1 MKQIISQ
8 KYQYLAD
15 ETESCTFA
23 TAQQKQNISN
33 MNMKRFFT
41 VFIAFFLL
49 LCIPMSVQGK
59 RNTPNLLD
67 EDKTSTE
74 IRGYVEDSLTHN
86 RLANVS
92 ITLLRNGKP
101 LKFTRTKEDGT
112 FVLPI
117 SEKQANDRLQA
128 TFMGYKKTK
137 TAISSGKETII
148 SMAST
153 AFVLKE
159 VQVKGSRITGRDTIS
174 FDLTRF
180 TNERD
185 NSLKDVLKK
194 LPGVDIEKNGRINY
208 NGKPIS
214 RFTVEGLDLTGG
226 KYNQLEENI
235 KAKDVKKA
243 EVIEHDQPIKALQ
256 NKTFTDNVAMNIALK
271 DSARDKFMP
280 TIKPYVLV
288 GKPTTVGG
296 NLNIMQIG
304 KKKQM
309 MYDATYDRSGKN
321 LGNDFDVLAS
331 YSGRLSAA
339 TLPSWLSTPSLEA
352 PIDEERLRFNTSQ
365 KYSINHIKKN
375 KQDAESRIEA
385 NYVRQVIRQQRENAS
400 IYDLGGDAPISTTER
415 NHKTM
420 ISDAFNLEYENK
432 VNQASH
438 YGNEHLSLNAAQND
452 GLSNINDTLTQR
464 IRIPRINI
472 AANIYRLFVWK
483 KSQLSWKSV
492 ADYHHGVA
500 DLYVNDDR
508 NRIRTN
514 LWHTAHAVAWQK
526 NRYHWMQEYRAS
538 LDVNNIYVKNQENT
552 DEIGKNSESIVRNTD
567 EIGQNCL
574 NITGKITPS
583 WEYKTDE
590 FRISFSPDMIWERFT
605 YPQKT
610 LFAVSPYLYIY
621 KKLDFR
627 RELTAYMGYNTST
640 GSAAYYALNQY
651 RKSYRSWYQSS
662 DIIPITRS
670 LYGKLSY
677 DYKRPI
683 KEIFFSVS
691 VNGGRYWMNTAT
703 DLRIVDGNYYTSL
716 YKQDSKSDN
725 IGGSLYI
732 SKGFYDLHLKTR
744 LTAEYA
750 YSKGEQYTN
759 HQAIDYESNNYT
771 LKPAIDFSPSWCQF
785 SYEGE
790 FSFYNSKRQKT
801 SNSSLFDWKQSLSAT
816 ATISHVDLTFSLVH
830 YHNELQEGNKL
841 NCLLGDASA
850 VWRMKKLRLSAEL
863 RNIFN
868 KKSYVETT
876 YSGVSTLTDSYYL
889 RPRELML
896 TAQYSF

>member
-1 MKQIISQ
+1 MKKIIIG
-8 KYQYLAD
+8 Y
-15 ETESCTFA
+15 
-23 TAQQKQNISN
+23 
-33 MNMKRFFT
+33 
-41 VFIAFFLL
+41 IALFLL
-49 LCIPMSVQGK
+49 FCIPMAMQSK
-59 RNTPNLLD
+59 RNTPILLD
-67 EDKTSTE
+67 DDNTATG
-74 IRGYVEDSLTHN
+74 IHGYVEDSLTHN

-112 FVLPI
+112 FVFPTT
-117 SEKQANDRLQA
+117 EKQANDKLQA

-137 TAISSGKETII
+137 TSISSGKETVI

-180 TNERD
+180 ANERD

-208 NGKPIS
+208 NGKPIN

-271 DSARDKFMP
+271 DSARDKLMP
-280 TIKPYVLV
+280 TLKPYLLV
-288 GKPTTVGG
+288 GHPSHVGG
-296 NLNIMQIG
+296 SINIMQIG
-304 KKKQM
+304 KRKQM
-309 MYDATYDRSGKN
+309 MYDAEYDRTGKN
-321 LGNDFDVLAS
+321 LGYALNQLAS
-331 YSGRLSAA
+331 YSNRLAPAS
-339 TLPSWLSTPSLEA
+339 LPSWVSVPSLDA

-375 KQDAESRIEA
+375 KDDAETRIEA
-385 NYVRQVIRQQRENAS
+385 NYLRTVTRQERENQS
-400 IYDLGGDAPISTTER
+400 IYDLGGDAPTVTTEH

-420 ISDAFNLEYENK
+420 ISDALKLQWENK
-432 VNQASH
+432 VNKAEH
-438 YGNEHLSLNAAQND
+438 YGNESISLSAAQND

-464 IRIPRINI
+464 VRIPKLDLS
-472 AANIYRLFVWK
+472 ASIYRLFVFK
-483 KSQLSWKSV
+483 KSQLSWRST

-500 DLYVNDDR
+500 DLYVNDER

-514 LWHTAHAVAWQK
+514 LWHTAHALQWMK
-526 NRYHWMQEYRAS
+526 NRFHWTQEYRMS
-538 LDVNNIYVKNQENT
+538 IDLNNIYAKYQERS
-552 DEIGKNSESIVRNTD
+552 DEIGKNGGFIGNSHD
-567 EIGQNCL
+567 EIGQNSL
-574 NITGKITPS
+574 NITGKFTPY
-583 WEYKTDE
+583 WQYKTE
-590 FRISFSPDMIWERFT
+590 TFRMSFSPDFIWERFT

-610 LFAVSPYLYIY
+610 LLTISPYLYLY

-627 RELTAYMGYNTST
+627 RELTIYTGYST
-640 GSAAYYALNQY
+640 GTGNATNYAMKQY
-651 RKSYRSWYQSS
+651 RQSYRSWYTSS

-683 KEIFFSVS
+683 KEIFFSAS
-691 VNGGRYWMNTAT
+691 VNASKNWMNTAS
-703 DLRIVDGNYYTSL
+703 DLRIEDGKYYTSL
-716 YKQDSKSDN
+716 YKQDSKSNN

-744 LTAEYA
+744 LEGSYN
-750 YSKGEQYTN
+750 YSKGEQYSSGK
-759 HQAIDYESNNYT
+759 AISYTADNYT
-771 LKPAIDFSPSWCQF
+771 VKPSIDFSPSWCAF

-790 FSFYNSKRQKT
+790 FSFYNSKRQKMAK
-801 SNSSLFDWKQSLSAT
+801 SSLFNWRQSVSAT
-816 ATISHVDLTFSLVH
+816 ATISHVDLSFSLVH
-830 YHNELQEGNKL
+830 YRNKLQEGKHL
-841 NCLLGDASA
+841 NTLLGDASA

-863 RNIFN
+863 RNLFN
-868 KKSYVETT
+868 KKNYMETI
-876 YSGVSTLTDSYYL
+876 YSGISTLTDSYYL
-889 RPRELML
+889 RPRELMIS
-896 TAQYSF
+896 AQYSF

>member
-1 MKQIISQ
+1 MKKII
-8 KYQYLAD
+8 
-15 ETESCTFA
+15 
-23 TAQQKQNISN
+23 IG
-33 MNMKRFFT
+33 
-41 VFIAFFLL
+41 FITFFLL
-49 LCIPMSVQGK
+49 FCIPMAMQSK
-59 RNTPNLLD
+59 RNTPILLD
-67 EDKTSTE
+67 DDNTATG
-74 IRGYVEDSLTHN
+74 IHGYVEDSLTHN

-112 FVLPI
+112 FVFPTT
-117 SEKQANDRLQA
+117 EKQANDKLQA

-137 TAISSGKETII
+137 TSISSGKETII

-180 TNERD
+180 ANERD

-208 NGKPIS
+208 NGKPIN

-271 DSARDKFMP
+271 DSARDKLMP
-280 TIKPYVLV
+280 TLKPYMLV
-288 GKPTTVGG
+288 GHPSHVGG
-296 NLNIMQIG
+296 SINIMQIG

-309 MYDATYDRSGKN
+309 MYDAEYDRTGKN
-321 LGNDFDVLAS
+321 LGYSLNQLAS
-331 YSGRLSAA
+331 YSNRLAPAS
-339 TLPSWLSTPSLEA
+339 LPSWVSVPSLDA

-375 KQDAESRIEA
+375 KDDAETRIEA
-385 NYVRQVIRQQRENAS
+385 NYLRTVTRQERENMS
-400 IYDLGGDAPISTTER
+400 IYDLGGEAPTVTTEH

-420 ISDAFNLEYENK
+420 ISDAFNLQWENK
-432 VNQASH
+432 VNKAEH
-438 YGNEHLSLNAAQND
+438 YGNESICLSAAQND

-464 IRIPRINI
+464 VRIPKLDLS
-472 AANIYRLFVWK
+472 ASIYRLFVFK
-483 KSQLSWKSV
+483 KSQLSWRST

-514 LWHTAHAVAWQK
+514 LWHTAHALQWMR
-526 NRYHWMQEYRAS
+526 NRFHWTQEYRMS
-538 LDVNNIYVKNQENT
+538 IDLNNIYAKYQKRS
-552 DEIGKNSESIVRNTD
+552 DEIGKNNGFIENSHE
-567 EIGQNCL
+567 EIGKNSL
-574 NITGKITPS
+574 NITGKFTPY
-583 WEYKTDE
+583 WQYKTE
-590 FRISFSPDMIWERFT
+590 TFRMSFSPDFIWERFT

-610 LFAVSPYLYIY
+610 LLTISPYLYLY

-627 RELTAYMGYNTST
+627 RELTIYTGYST
-640 GSAAYYALNQY
+640 GTGNATNYAMKQY
-651 RKSYRSWYQSS
+651 RQSYRSWYTSS

-683 KEIFFSVS
+683 KEIFFSAS
-691 VNGGRYWMNTAT
+691 VNASKNWMNTAS
-703 DLRIVDGNYYTSL
+703 DLRIVDGKYYTSL
-716 YKQDSKSDN
+716 YKQDCKSNN

-744 LTAEYA
+744 LEGSYN
-750 YSKGEQYTN
+750 YSKGEQYSSGK
-759 HQAIDYESNNYT
+759 AISYTADNYT
-771 LKPAIDFSPSWCQF
+771 VKPSIDFSPSWCAF

-790 FSFYNSKRQKT
+790 FSFYNSKRQKMAK
-801 SNSSLFDWKQSLSAT
+801 SSLFNWRQSVSAT
-816 ATISHVDLTFSLVH
+816 ATISHVDLSFSLVH
-830 YHNELQEGNKL
+830 HRNELQEGNHL
-841 NCLLGDASA
+841 NTLLGDASA

-863 RNIFN
+863 RNLFN
-868 KKSYVETT
+868 KKNYMETI
-876 YSGVSTLTDSYYL
+876 YSGISTLTDSYHL
-889 RPRELML
+889 RPRELMIS
-896 TAQYSF
+896 AQYSF

>member
-1 MKQIISQ
+1 MKKII
-8 KYQYLAD
+8 
-15 ETESCTFA
+15 
-23 TAQQKQNISN
+23 IG
-33 MNMKRFFT
+33 
-41 VFIAFFLL
+41 FITFFLL
-49 LCIPMSVQGK
+49 FCIPMAMQSK
-59 RNTPNLLD
+59 RNTPILLD
-67 EDKTSTE
+67 DDNTATG
-74 IRGYVEDSLTHN
+74 IHGYVEDSLTHN

-117 SEKQANDRLQA
+117 TEKQANDKLQA

-137 TAISSGKETII
+137 TSISSGKETII

-180 TNERD
+180 ANERD

-208 NGKPIS
+208 NGKPIN

-271 DSARDKFMP
+271 DSARDKLMP
-280 TIKPYVLV
+280 TLKPYLLV
-288 GKPTTVGG
+288 GHPSHVGG
-296 NLNIMQIG
+296 SINIMQIG

-309 MYDATYDRSGKN
+309 MYDAEYDRTGKN
-321 LGNDFDVLAS
+321 LGYSLNQLAS
-331 YSGRLSAA
+331 YSNRLAPAS
-339 TLPSWLSTPSLEA
+339 LPSWISVPSLDA

-375 KQDAESRIEA
+375 KDDAETRIEA
-385 NYVRQVIRQQRENAS
+385 NYLRMVTRQERENMS
-400 IYDLGGDAPISTTER
+400 IYDLGGEAPTVTTEH

-420 ISDAFNLEYENK
+420 ISNAFNLQWENK
-432 VNQASH
+432 VNKAEH
-438 YGNEHLSLNAAQND
+438 YGNESISLSTAQSD

-464 IRIPRINI
+464 VRIPKLDLS
-472 AANIYRLFVWK
+472 ASIYRLFVFK
-483 KSQLSWKSV
+483 KSQLSWRST

-500 DLYVNDDR
+500 DLYVNDER

-514 LWHTAHAVAWQK
+514 LWHTAHALQWMK
-526 NRYHWMQEYRAS
+526 NRFHWTQEYRMS
-538 LDVNNIYVKNQENT
+538 IDLNNIYAKYQERS
-552 DEIGKNSESIVRNTD
+552 DEIGKNNGFIENSHD
-567 EIGQNCL
+567 EIGQNSL
-574 NITGKITPS
+574 NITGKFTPY
-583 WEYKTDE
+583 WQYKTE
-590 FRISFSPDMIWERFT
+590 TFRMSFSPDFIWERFT

-610 LFAVSPYLYIY
+610 LLTVSPYLYLY

-627 RELTAYMGYNTST
+627 RELTIYTGYST
-640 GSAAYYALNQY
+640 GTGNATNYAIKQY
-651 RKSYRSWYQSS
+651 RKSYRSWYTSS

-683 KEIFFSVS
+683 KEIFFSAS
-691 VNGGRYWMNTAT
+691 VNASKNWMNTAS
-703 DLRIVDGNYYTSL
+703 DLRIVDGKYYTSL

-744 LTAEYA
+744 LEGSYN
-750 YSKGEQYTN
+750 YSKGEQYSSGK
-759 HQAIDYESNNYT
+759 AISYTADNYT
-771 LKPAIDFSPSWCQF
+771 VKPSIDFSPFWCAF

-790 FSFYNSKRQKT
+790 FSFYNSKRQKMA
-801 SNSSLFDWKQSLSAT
+801 NSSLFNWRQSISAT
-816 ATISHVDLTFSLVH
+816 ATISHVDLSFSLVH
-830 YHNELQEGNKL
+830 YRNELQEGSHL
-841 NCLLGDASA
+841 NTLLGDASA

-863 RNIFN
+863 RNLFN
-868 KKSYVETT
+868 KKNYMETI
-876 YSGVSTLTDSYYL
+876 YSGISTLTDSYQL
-889 RPRELML
+889 RPRELMIS
-896 TAQYSF
+896 AQYSF

>member
-1 MKQIISQ
+1 
-8 KYQYLAD
+8 
-15 ETESCTFA
+15 
-23 TAQQKQNISN
+23 
-33 MNMKRFFT
+33 MKRVFT
-41 VFIAFFLL
+41 DFIAFFFL
-49 LCIPMSVQGK
+49 LCMPMVMQGK
-59 RNTPNLLD
+59 KMTSPMILDDGDTP
-67 EDKTSTE
+67 TE
-74 IRGYVEDSLTHN
+74 IHGYVEDSLTHN

-117 SEKQANDRLQA
+117 AEKQANDRLQA

-137 TAISSGKETII
+137 TAISSEKETVI

-180 TNERD
+180 ANERD

-208 NGKPIS
+208 NGKPIN

-288 GKPTTVGG
+288 GQPTTVGG

-309 MYDATYDRSGKN
+309 MYDATYDRTGKN
-321 LGNDFDVLAS
+321 LGNAFDVLAS
-331 YSGRLSAA
+331 YSGRLAAA

-385 NYVRQVIRQQRENAS
+385 NYVRQVIRQQRENTS
-400 IYDLGGDAPISTTER
+400 TYDFGGETPVTTTER

-432 VNQASH
+432 VNETRH
-438 YGNEHLSLNAAQND
+438 YGNEHFSLNAAQDD

-508 NRIRTN
+508 NRIHTN
-514 LWHTAHAVAWQK
+514 LWHTAHSLAWQK

-538 LDVNNIYVKNQENT
+538 LDINNIYVKNQENT
-552 DEIGKNSESIVRNTD
+552 DEIGKNSESIEKNSD
-567 EIGQNCL
+567 EIRQNCL
-574 NITGKITPS
+574 NMTGKITPY

-590 FRISFSPDMIWERFT
+590 FRISFSPDMTWERFT
-605 YPQKT
+605 HPQKT
-610 LFAVSPYLYIY
+610 LFAVSPYLYLY

-640 GSAAYYALNQY
+640 GSAAYYGLNQY

-683 KEIFFSVS
+683 KEIFFSIA

-725 IGGSLYI
+725 IGGSIYI

-750 YSKGEQYTN
+750 YNKGEQYTN
-759 HQAIDYESNNYT
+759 HQAISYESNNYM

-790 FSFYNSKRQKT
+790 FSFYNSKRQNT
-801 SNSSLFDWKQSLSAT
+801 ANSSLFDWKQSLSAT

-876 YSGVSTLTDSYYL
+876 YSGISTLTDSYYL
-889 RPRELML
+889 RPRELMI

>member
-1 MKQIISQ
+1 MKKII
-8 KYQYLAD
+8 
-15 ETESCTFA
+15 
-23 TAQQKQNISN
+23 IG
-33 MNMKRFFT
+33 
-41 VFIAFFLL
+41 FIAFFLL
-49 LCIPMSVQGK
+49 FCIPMAMQSK
-59 RNTPNLLD
+59 RNTPVLLD
-67 EDKTSTE
+67 DDNTATG
-74 IRGYVEDSLTHN
+74 IHGYVEDSLTHN

-112 FVLPI
+112 FVFPTT
-117 SEKQANDRLQA
+117 EKQANDKLQA

-137 TAISSGKETII
+137 TSISSGKETVI

-180 TNERD
+180 ANERD

-208 NGKPIS
+208 NGKPIN

-271 DSARDKFMP
+271 DSACDKLMP
-280 TIKPYVLV
+280 TLKPYMLV
-288 GKPTTVGG
+288 GHPSHIGG
-296 NLNIMQIG
+296 SINIMQIG

-309 MYDATYDRSGKN
+309 MYDAEYDRTGKN
-321 LGNDFDVLAS
+321 LGYALNQLAS
-331 YSGRLSAA
+331 YSNRLAPVS
-339 TLPSWLSTPSLEA
+339 LPSWISVPSLDA

-375 KQDAESRIEA
+375 KDDAETRIEA
-385 NYVRQVIRQQRENAS
+385 NYLRTVTRQERENQS
-400 IYDLGGDAPISTTER
+400 IYDLGGDAPTVTTEH
-415 NHKTM
+415 NYKTM
-420 ISDAFNLEYENK
+420 ISDAFNLQWENK
-432 VNQASH
+432 INKAEH
-438 YGNEHLSLNAAQND
+438 YGNESISLSAAQND

-464 IRIPRINI
+464 VRIPKLDLS
-472 AANIYRLFVWK
+472 ASIYRLFVFK
-483 KSQLSWKSV
+483 KSQLSWRST

-500 DLYVNDDR
+500 DLYVNDER

-514 LWHTAHAVAWQK
+514 LWHTAHALQWMK
-526 NRYHWMQEYRAS
+526 NRFHWTQEYRVS
-538 LDVNNIYVKNQENT
+538 IDLYNIYAKYQERSV
-552 DEIGKNSESIVRNTD
+552 EIGKNNGFIENSHD
-567 EIGQNCL
+567 EIAQNSL
-574 NITGKITPS
+574 NITGKFTPY
-583 WEYKTDE
+583 WQYKTE
-590 FRISFSPDMIWERFT
+590 TFRMSFSPDFIWERFT

-610 LFAVSPYLYIY
+610 LLIVSPYLYLY

-627 RELTAYMGYNTST
+627 RELTIYTGYST
-640 GSAAYYALNQY
+640 GTGNATNYAMKQY
-651 RKSYRSWYQSS
+651 RQSYRSWYTSS

-683 KEIFFSVS
+683 KEIFFSAS
-691 VNGGRYWMNTAT
+691 VNASKNWMNTAS
-703 DLRIVDGNYYTSL
+703 DLRIEDGKYYTSL
-716 YKQDSKSDN
+716 YKQDSKSN
-725 IGGSLYI
+725 NLGASLYI

-744 LTAEYA
+744 LEGSYN
-750 YSKGEQYTN
+750 YSKGEQYSSGK
-759 HQAIDYESNNYT
+759 AISYTADNYT
-771 LKPAIDFSPSWCQF
+771 VKPSIDFSPSWCAF

-790 FSFYNSKRQKT
+790 FSFYNSKRQKMAK
-801 SNSSLFDWKQSLSAT
+801 SSLFNWRQSVSAT
-816 ATISHVDLTFSLVH
+816 ATISHVDLSFSLVH
-830 YHNELQEGNKL
+830 YRNELQEGNHL
-841 NCLLGDASA
+841 NTLLGDASA

-863 RNIFN
+863 RNLFN
-868 KKSYVETT
+868 KKNYMETI
-876 YSGVSTLTDSYYL
+876 YSGISTLTDSYHL
-889 RPRELML
+889 RPRELMIS
-896 TAQYSF
+896 AQYSF

>member
-1 MKQIISQ
+1 MKKII
-8 KYQYLAD
+8 
-15 ETESCTFA
+15 
-23 TAQQKQNISN
+23 IG
-33 MNMKRFFT
+33 
-41 VFIAFFLL
+41 FITFFLL
-49 LCIPMSVQGK
+49 FCIPMAMQSK
-59 RNTPNLLD
+59 RNTPILLD
-67 EDKTSTE
+67 DDNTATV
-74 IRGYVEDSLTHN
+74 IHGYVEDSLTHN

-112 FVLPI
+112 FVFPTT
-117 SEKQANDRLQA
+117 EKQANDKLQA

-137 TAISSGKETII
+137 TSISSGKETVI

-180 TNERD
+180 ANERD

-208 NGKPIS
+208 NGKPIN

-271 DSARDKFMP
+271 DSARDKLMP
-280 TIKPYVLV
+280 TLKPYMLV
-288 GKPTTVGG
+288 GHPSHVGG
-296 NLNIMQIG
+296 SINIMQIG

-309 MYDATYDRSGKN
+309 MYDAEYDRTGKN
-321 LGNDFDVLAS
+321 LGYSLNQLAS
-331 YSGRLSAA
+331 YSNRLAPAS
-339 TLPSWLSTPSLEA
+339 LPSWVSVPSLDA

-375 KQDAESRIEA
+375 KDDAETRIEA
-385 NYVRQVIRQQRENAS
+385 NYLRTVTRQERENMS
-400 IYDLGGDAPISTTER
+400 IFDLGGEAPTVTTEH

-420 ISDAFNLEYENK
+420 ISDAFNLQWENK
-432 VNQASH
+432 VNKAEH
-438 YGNEHLSLNAAQND
+438 YGNESISLSAAQSD

-464 IRIPRINI
+464 VRIPKLDLS
-472 AANIYRLFVWK
+472 ASIYRLFVFK
-483 KSQLSWKSV
+483 KSQLSWRST

-514 LWHTAHAVAWQK
+514 LWHTAHALQWMK
-526 NRYHWMQEYRAS
+526 NRFHWTQEYRMS
-538 LDVNNIYVKNQENT
+538 IDLNNIYAKYQKRS
-552 DEIGKNSESIVRNTD
+552 DEIGKNNGFIENSHE
-567 EIGQNCL
+567 EIGKNSL
-574 NITGKITPS
+574 NITGKFTPY
-583 WEYKTDE
+583 WQYKTE
-590 FRISFSPDMIWERFT
+590 TFRMSFSPDFIWERFT

-610 LFAVSPYLYIY
+610 LLTVSPYLYLY

-627 RELTAYMGYNTST
+627 RELTIYTGYST
-640 GSAAYYALNQY
+640 GTGNATNYTIKQY
-651 RKSYRSWYQSS
+651 RKSYRSWYTSS

-683 KEIFFSVS
+683 KEIFFSAS
-691 VNGGRYWMNTAT
+691 VNASKNWMNTAS
-703 DLRIVDGNYYTSL
+703 DLRIVDGKYYTSL
-716 YKQDSKSDN
+716 YKQDSKSN
-725 IGGSLYI
+725 NLGASLYI

-744 LTAEYA
+744 LEGSYN
-750 YSKGEQYTN
+750 YSKGEQYSSGN
-759 HQAIDYESNNYT
+759 AISYTADNYVV
-771 LKPAIDFSPSWCQF
+771 KPSIDFSPSWCAF

-801 SNSSLFDWKQSLSAT
+801 AKSSLFNWRQSVSAT
-816 ATISHVDLTFSLVH
+816 ATISHVDLSFSLVH
-830 YHNELQEGNKL
+830 YRNELQEGSHL
-841 NCLLGDASA
+841 NTLLGDASA

-863 RNIFN
+863 RNLFN
-868 KKSYVETT
+868 KKNYMETI
-876 YSGVSTLTDSYYL
+876 YSGISTLTDSYHL
-889 RPRELML
+889 RPRELMIS
-896 TAQYSF
+896 AQYSF

>member
-1 MKQIISQ
+1 
-8 KYQYLAD
+8 
-15 ETESCTFA
+15 
-23 TAQQKQNISN
+23 
-33 MNMKRFFT
+33 MKRVFT
-41 VFIAFFLL
+41 DFIAFFFL
-49 LCIPMSVQGK
+49 LCMPMAMQGK
-59 RNTPNLLD
+59 
-67 EDKTSTE
+67 KITSPLIHDDITATE
-74 IRGYVEDSLTHN
+74 IKGYVEDSLTHN

-117 SEKQANDRLQA
+117 AEKQANDRLQA

-137 TAISSGKETII
+137 TAISSGKETVI

-180 TNERD
+180 ANERD

-208 NGKPIS
+208 NGKPIN

-256 NKTFTDNVAMNIALK
+256 NKTFNDNVAMNIALK

-288 GKPTTVGG
+288 GQPTTVGG

-309 MYDATYDRSGKN
+309 MYDATYDRTGKN
-321 LGNDFDVLAS
+321 LGNAFDVLAS
-331 YSGRLSAA
+331 YSGRLAAA

-385 NYVRQVIRQQRENAS
+385 NYVRQVIRQQRENTS
-400 IYDLGGDAPISTTER
+400 TYDFGGEAPVTTTER

-432 VNQASH
+432 VNETRH
-438 YGNEHLSLNAAQND
+438 YGNEHFSLNAAQDD

-514 LWHTAHAVAWQK
+514 LWHTAHAVTWQK

-538 LDVNNIYVKNQENT
+538 LDINNIYVKNQGNT
-552 DEIGKNSESIVRNTD
+552 DEIGQNGESIEKNSD

-574 NITGKITPS
+574 NMTGRITPY

-590 FRISFSPDMIWERFT
+590 FRISFSPNMIWERFT
-605 YPQKT
+605 HPQKT
-610 LFAVSPYLYIY
+610 LFAVSPYLYLY

-640 GSAAYYALNQY
+640 GSAAYYGLNQY

-683 KEIFFSVS
+683 KEIFFSIT

-725 IGGSLYI
+725 IGGSIYI

-750 YSKGEQYTN
+750 YNKGEQYTN
-759 HQAIDYESNNYT
+759 HQAISYESNNYM

-801 SNSSLFDWKQSLSAT
+801 ANSSLFDWKQSLSAT

-830 YHNELQEGNKL
+830 
-841 NCLLGDASA
+841 
-850 VWRMKKLRLSAEL
+850 
-863 RNIFN
+863 
-868 KKSYVETT
+868 
-876 YSGVSTLTDSYYL
+876 
-889 RPRELML
+889 
-896 TAQYSF
+896 

>member
-1 MKQIISQ
+1 MKRIIIS
-8 KYQYLAD
+8 
-15 ETESCTFA
+15 
-23 TAQQKQNISN
+23 
-33 MNMKRFFT
+33 
-41 VFIAFFLL
+41 FIAIFLL
-49 LCIPMSVQGK
+49 FCIPMAMQSK
-59 RNTPNLLD
+59 RNTPILLD
-67 EDKTSTE
+67 DNNTTSG
-74 IRGYVEDSLTHN
+74 IHGYVEDSLTHN

-101 LKFTRTKEDGT
+101 LKFTKTKEDGT

-117 SEKQANDRLQA
+117 TEKQANDKLQA

-137 TAISSGKETII
+137 TSISSGKETII

-180 TNERD
+180 ANERD

-208 NGKPIS
+208 NGKPIN
-214 RFTVEGLDLTGG
+214 RFTVEGLDLTDG

-271 DSARDKFMP
+271 DSARDKLMP
-280 TIKPYVLV
+280 TLKPYLLV
-288 GKPTTVGG
+288 GHPSHVGG
-296 NLNIMQIG
+296 SINIMQIG

-309 MYDATYDRSGKN
+309 MYDAEYDRTGKN
-321 LGNDFDVLAS
+321 LGYALNQLAS
-331 YSGRLSAA
+331 YSNRLAPAS
-339 TLPSWLSTPSLEA
+339 LPSWISVPSLDA

-375 KQDAESRIEA
+375 KDDAETRIEA
-385 NYVRQVIRQQRENAS
+385 NYLRTVTRQERENMS
-400 IYDLGGDAPISTTER
+400 IYDLGGEAPTVTTEH

-420 ISDAFNLEYENK
+420 ISDVFNLQWENK
-432 VNQASH
+432 VNKAEH
-438 YGNEHLSLNAAQND
+438 YGNESIGLSAAQND

-464 IRIPRINI
+464 VRIPKLDLS
-472 AANIYRLFVWK
+472 ASIYRLFVFK
-483 KSQLSWKSV
+483 KCQLSWRST

-500 DLYVNDDR
+500 DLYVNDER

-514 LWHTAHAVAWQK
+514 LWHTAHALQWMR
-526 NRYHWMQEYRAS
+526 NRFHWTQEYRMS
-538 LDVNNIYVKNQENT
+538 IDLNNIYAKYQERS
-552 DEIGKNSESIVRNTD
+552 DEIGKNNGFTENSHD
-567 EIGQNCL
+567 EIGQNSL
-574 NITGKITPS
+574 NITGKFTPY
-583 WEYKTDE
+583 WQYKTE
-590 FRISFSPDMIWERFT
+590 TFRMSFSPDFIWERFT

-610 LFAVSPYLYIY
+610 LLTISPYLYLY

-627 RELTAYMGYNTST
+627 RELTIYTGYST
-640 GSAAYYALNQY
+640 GTGNATNYAIKQY
-651 RKSYRSWYQSS
+651 RQSYRSWYTSS

-683 KEIFFSVS
+683 KEIFFNAS
-691 VNGGRYWMNTAT
+691 VNASKNWMNTAS
-703 DLRIVDGNYYTSL
+703 DLRIEDGKYYTSL
-716 YKQDSKSDN
+716 YKQDSKSNN

-744 LTAEYA
+744 LEGSYN
-750 YSKGEQYTN
+750 YSKGEQYSSGK
-759 HQAIDYESNNYT
+759 AISYTANNYT
-771 LKPAIDFSPSWCQF
+771 VKPSIDFSPSWCAF

-790 FSFYNSKRQKT
+790 FSFYNSKRQKMAK
-801 SNSSLFDWKQSLSAT
+801 SSLFNWRQSVSAT
-816 ATISHVDLTFSLVH
+816 ATISHVDLSFSLVH
-830 YHNELQEGNKL
+830 YHNELQEGNHL
-841 NCLLGDASA
+841 NTLLGDASA

-863 RNIFN
+863 RNLFN
-868 KKSYVETT
+868 KKNYMETI
-876 YSGVSTLTDSYYL
+876 YSGISTLTDSYHL
-889 RPRELML
+889 RPRELMIS
-896 TAQYSF
+896 AQYSF

>member
-1 MKQIISQ
+1 MKKII
-8 KYQYLAD
+8 
-15 ETESCTFA
+15 
-23 TAQQKQNISN
+23 IG
-33 MNMKRFFT
+33 
-41 VFIAFFLL
+41 FITFFLL
-49 LCIPMSVQGK
+49 FCIPMAMQSK
-59 RNTPNLLD
+59 RNTPILLD
-67 EDKTSTE
+67 DDNTATG
-74 IRGYVEDSLTHN
+74 IHGYVEDSLTHN

-112 FVLPI
+112 FVFPTT
-117 SEKQANDRLQA
+117 EKQANDKLQA

-137 TAISSGKETII
+137 TSISSGKETVI

-180 TNERD
+180 ANERD

-208 NGKPIS
+208 NGKPIN

-235 KAKDVKKA
+235 KAHDVKKA
-243 EVIEHDQPIKALQ
+243 EIIEHDQPIKALQ
-256 NKTFTDNVAMNIALK
+256 NKTYTDNVAMNIALK
-271 DSARDKFMP
+271 EGAKDKLMP
-280 TIKPYVLV
+280 TLKPYMLV
-288 GKPTTVGG
+288 GHPSHVGG
-296 NLNIMQIG
+296 SINIMQIG

-309 MYDATYDRSGKN
+309 MYDAEYDRTGKN
-321 LGNDFDVLAS
+321 LGYSLNQLAS
-331 YSGRLSAA
+331 YSNRLAPAS
-339 TLPSWLSTPSLEA
+339 LPSWVSVPSLDA

-375 KQDAESRIEA
+375 KDDAETRIEA
-385 NYVRQVIRQQRENAS
+385 NYLRTVTRQERENIS
-400 IYDLGGDAPISTTER
+400 IYDLGGEAPTVTTEH

-420 ISDAFNLEYENK
+420 ISDAFNMQWENK
-432 VNQASH
+432 VNKAEH
-438 YGNEHLSLNAAQND
+438 YGNESISLSVVQSD

-464 IRIPRINI
+464 VRIPKLDLS
-472 AANIYRLFVWK
+472 ASIYRLFVFK
-483 KSQLSWKSV
+483 KSQLSWRST

-514 LWHTAHAVAWQK
+514 LWHTAHALQWMR
-526 NRYHWMQEYRAS
+526 NRFHWTQEYRMS
-538 LDVNNIYVKNQENT
+538 IDLNNIYAKYQERS
-552 DEIGKNSESIVRNTD
+552 DEIGKNNRFIENRHD
-567 EIGQNCL
+567 EIGQNSL
-574 NITGKITPS
+574 NITGKFTPY
-583 WEYKTDE
+583 WQYKTE
-590 FRISFSPDMIWERFT
+590 TFRMSFSPDFIWERFT

-610 LFAVSPYLYIY
+610 LLTVSPYLYLY

-627 RELTAYMGYNTST
+627 RELTIYTGYST
-640 GSAAYYALNQY
+640 GTGNATNYAMKQY
-651 RKSYRSWYQSS
+651 RQSYRSWYTSS

-683 KEIFFSVS
+683 KEIFFSAS
-691 VNGGRYWMNTAT
+691 VNASKNWMNTAS
-703 DLRIVDGNYYTSL
+703 DLRIEDGKYYTSL

-744 LTAEYA
+744 LEGSYN
-750 YSKGEQYTN
+750 YSKGEQYSSGK
-759 HQAIDYESNNYT
+759 AISYTADNYT
-771 LKPAIDFSPSWCQF
+771 VKPSIDFSPSWCAF

-790 FSFYNSKRQKT
+790 FSFYNSKRQKIT
-801 SNSSLFDWKQSLSAT
+801 KSSLFNWRQSVSAT
-816 ATISHVDLTFSLVH
+816 ATISHVDLSFSLVH
-830 YHNELQEGNKL
+830 YRNELQEGNHL
-841 NCLLGDASA
+841 NTLLGDASA

-863 RNIFN
+863 RNLFN
-868 KKSYVETT
+868 KKNYMETI
-876 YSGVSTLTDSYYL
+876 YSGISTLTDSYHL
-889 RPRELML
+889 RPRELMIS
-896 TAQYSF
+896 AQYSF

>member
-1 MKQIISQ
+1 MKKII
-8 KYQYLAD
+8 
-15 ETESCTFA
+15 
-23 TAQQKQNISN
+23 IG
-33 MNMKRFFT
+33 
-41 VFIAFFLL
+41 FITFFLL
-49 LCIPMSVQGK
+49 FCIPMAMQSK
-59 RNTPNLLD
+59 RNTPILLD
-67 EDKTSTE
+67 DDNTATG
-74 IRGYVEDSLTHN
+74 IHGYVEDSLTHN

-112 FVLPI
+112 FVFPTT
-117 SEKQANDRLQA
+117 EKQANDKLQA

-137 TAISSGKETII
+137 TSISSGKGTII

-180 TNERD
+180 ANERD

-208 NGKPIS
+208 NGKPIN

-271 DSARDKFMP
+271 DSARDKLMP
-280 TIKPYVLV
+280 TLKPYLLV
-288 GKPTTVGG
+288 GHPSHVGG
-296 NLNIMQIG
+296 SINIMQIG

-309 MYDATYDRSGKN
+309 MYDAEYDRTGKN
-321 LGNDFDVLAS
+321 LGYALNQLAS
-331 YSGRLSAA
+331 YSNRLAPAS
-339 TLPSWLSTPSLEA
+339 LPSWISVPSLDA

-375 KQDAESRIEA
+375 KDDAETRIEA
-385 NYVRQVIRQQRENAS
+385 NYLRTVTRQERENMS
-400 IYDLGGDAPISTTER
+400 IYDLGGEAPTVTTEH
-415 NHKTM
+415 NQKTM
-420 ISDAFNLEYENK
+420 ISDAFNLQWENK
-432 VNQASH
+432 VNKAEH
-438 YGNEHLSLNAAQND
+438 YGNESISLSAAQSD

-464 IRIPRINI
+464 VRIPKLDLS
-472 AANIYRLFVWK
+472 ASIYRLFVFK
-483 KSQLSWKSV
+483 KSQLSWRST

-514 LWHTAHAVAWQK
+514 LWHTAHALQWMR
-526 NRYHWMQEYRAS
+526 NRFHWTQEYRMS
-538 LDVNNIYVKNQENT
+538 IDLNNIYAKYQERSDKIGKNNGFIGNSH
-552 DEIGKNSESIVRNTD
+552 DEIGKNS
-567 EIGQNCL
+567 L
-574 NITGKITPS
+574 NITGKFTPY
-583 WEYKTDE
+583 WQYKTE
-590 FRISFSPDMIWERFT
+590 TFRMSFSPDFIWERFT

-610 LFAVSPYLYIY
+610 LLTISPYLYLY

-627 RELTAYMGYNTST
+627 RELTIYTGYST
-640 GSAAYYALNQY
+640 GTGNATNYAIKQY
-651 RKSYRSWYQSS
+651 RKSYRSWYTSS

-683 KEIFFSVS
+683 KEIFFSAS
-691 VNGGRYWMNTAT
+691 VNASKNWMNTAS
-703 DLRIVDGNYYTSL
+703 DLRIVDGKYYTSL
-716 YKQDSKSDN
+716 YKQDSKSNN

-744 LTAEYA
+744 LEGSYN
-750 YSKGEQYTN
+750 YSKGEQYSSGK
-759 HQAIDYESNNYT
+759 AISYTADNYT
-771 LKPAIDFSPSWCQF
+771 VKPSIDFSPSWCAF

-790 FSFYNSKRQKT
+790 FSFYNSKRQKMA
-801 SNSSLFDWKQSLSAT
+801 NSSLFNWRQSVSAT
-816 ATISHVDLTFSLVH
+816 ATISHVDLSFSLVH
-830 YHNELQEGNKL
+830 YRNELQEGSHL
-841 NCLLGDASA
+841 NTLLGDASA

-863 RNIFN
+863 RNLFN
-868 KKSYVETT
+868 KKNYMETI
-876 YSGVSTLTDSYYL
+876 YSGISTLTDSYQL
-889 RPRELML
+889 RPRELMIS
-896 TAQYSF
+896 AQYSF

>member
-1 MKQIISQ
+1 MKRIIIS
-8 KYQYLAD
+8 
-15 ETESCTFA
+15 
-23 TAQQKQNISN
+23 
-33 MNMKRFFT
+33 
-41 VFIAFFLL
+41 FIAFFLL
-49 LCIPMSVQGK
+49 FCIPMAMQSK
-59 RNTPNLLD
+59 RNTPILLD
-67 EDKTSTE
+67 DDNTATG
-74 IRGYVEDSLTHN
+74 IHGYVEDSLTHN

-117 SEKQANDRLQA
+117 TEKQANDKLQA

-137 TAISSGKETII
+137 TSISSGKETII

-180 TNERD
+180 ANERD

-208 NGKPIS
+208 NGKPIN

-271 DSARDKFMP
+271 DSARDKLMP
-280 TIKPYVLV
+280 TLKPYMLA
-288 GKPTTVGG
+288 GHPSHVGG
-296 NLNIMQIG
+296 SINIMQIG

-309 MYDATYDRSGKN
+309 MYDAEYDRTGKN
-321 LGNDFDVLAS
+321 LGYALNQLAS
-331 YSGRLSAA
+331 YSNRLAPAS
-339 TLPSWLSTPSLEA
+339 LPSWISVPSLDA

-375 KQDAESRIEA
+375 KDDAETRIEA
-385 NYVRQVIRQQRENAS
+385 NYLRTVTRQERENMS
-400 IYDLGGDAPISTTER
+400 IYDLGGEAPIVTTEH

-420 ISDAFNLEYENK
+420 ISDAFNLQWENK
-432 VNQASH
+432 VNKAEH
-438 YGNEHLSLNAAQND
+438 YGNESISLSAAQSD
-452 GLSNINDTLTQR
+452 GFSNINDTLTQR
-464 IRIPRINI
+464 VRIPKLDLS
-472 AANIYRLFVWK
+472 ASIYRLFVFK
-483 KSQLSWKSV
+483 KSQLSWRST

-500 DLYVNDDR
+500 DLYVNDER

-514 LWHTAHAVAWQK
+514 LWHTAHALQWMR
-526 NRYHWMQEYRAS
+526 NRFHWTQEYRIS
-538 LDVNNIYVKNQENT
+538 IDLNNIYAKYQKRSDEIGKNNGFIENSH
-552 DEIGKNSESIVRNTD
+552 DEIGKNS
-567 EIGQNCL
+567 L
-574 NITGKITPS
+574 NITGKFTPY
-583 WEYKTDE
+583 WQYKTE
-590 FRISFSPDMIWERFT
+590 TFRMSFSPDFIWERFT

-610 LFAVSPYLYIY
+610 LLTISPYLYLY

-627 RELTAYMGYNTST
+627 RELTIYTGYST
-640 GSAAYYALNQY
+640 GTGNATNYAMKQY
-651 RKSYRSWYQSS
+651 RQSYRSWYTSS

-683 KEIFFSVS
+683 KEIFFSAS
-691 VNGGRYWMNTAT
+691 VNASKNWMNAAS
-703 DLRIVDGNYYTSL
+703 DLRIEDGKYYTSL
-716 YKQDSKSDN
+716 YKQDSKSNN

-744 LTAEYA
+744 LEGSYN
-750 YSKGEQYTN
+750 YSKGEQYSSGK
-759 HQAIDYESNNYT
+759 AISYTADNYT
-771 LKPAIDFSPSWCQF
+771 VKPSIDFSPSWCAF

-790 FSFYNSKRQKT
+790 FSFYNSKRQKMA
-801 SNSSLFDWKQSLSAT
+801 NSSLFNWRQSISAT
-816 ATISHVDLTFSLVH
+816 ATISHVDLSFSLVH
-830 YHNELQEGNKL
+830 YRNELQGGSKVNT
-841 NCLLGDASA
+841 LLGDASA
-850 VWRMKKLRLSAEL
+850 VWRIKKLRLSAEL
-863 RNIFN
+863 RNLFN
-868 KKSYVETT
+868 KKNYMETI
-876 YSGVSTLTDSYYL
+876 YSGISTLTDSYHL
-889 RPRELML
+889 RPRELMIS
-896 TAQYSF
+896 AQYSF

>member
-1 MKQIISQ
+1 MKKII
-8 KYQYLAD
+8 
-15 ETESCTFA
+15 
-23 TAQQKQNISN
+23 IG
-33 MNMKRFFT
+33 
-41 VFIAFFLL
+41 FITFFLL
-49 LCIPMSVQGK
+49 FCIPMAMQSK
-59 RNTPNLLD
+59 RNTPILLD
-67 EDKTSTE
+67 DDNTATG
-74 IRGYVEDSLTHN
+74 IHGYVEDSLTHN

-112 FVLPI
+112 FVFPTT
-117 SEKQANDRLQA
+117 EKQANDKLQA

-137 TAISSGKETII
+137 VSISSGKETVIR
-148 SMAST
+148 MAST

-180 TNERD
+180 ANERD

-208 NGKPIS
+208 NGKPIN

-271 DSARDKFMP
+271 DSARDKLMP
-280 TIKPYVLV
+280 TLKPYMLV
-288 GKPTTVGG
+288 GHPSHVGG
-296 NLNIMQIG
+296 SINIMQIG

-309 MYDATYDRSGKN
+309 MYDAEYDRTGKN
-321 LGNDFDVLAS
+321 LGYALNQLAS
-331 YSGRLSAA
+331 YSNRLAPAS
-339 TLPSWLSTPSLEA
+339 LPSWISVPSLDT

-375 KQDAESRIEA
+375 KDDAETRIEA
-385 NYVRQVIRQQRENAS
+385 NYLRTVARQERENMS
-400 IYDLGGDAPISTTER
+400 IYDLGGEAPIVTTEH

-420 ISDAFNLEYENK
+420 ISDAFNLQWENK
-432 VNQASH
+432 VNKAEH
-438 YGNEHLSLNAAQND
+438 YGNESICLSAAQND

-464 IRIPRINI
+464 VRIPKLDLS
-472 AANIYRLFVWK
+472 ASIYRLFVFK
-483 KSQLSWKSV
+483 KSQLSWRST

-514 LWHTAHAVAWQK
+514 LWHTAHALQWMK
-526 NRYHWMQEYRAS
+526 NRFHWTQEYRMS
-538 LDVNNIYVKNQENT
+538 IDLNNIYTKYQKRSDEIGKNNGFIENSH
-552 DEIGKNSESIVRNTD
+552 DEIGKNS
-567 EIGQNCL
+567 L
-574 NITGKITPS
+574 NFTGKFTPY
-583 WEYKTDE
+583 WQYKTE
-590 FRISFSPDMIWERFT
+590 TFRMSFSPDFIWERFT

-610 LFAVSPYLYIY
+610 LLTISPYLYLY

-627 RELTAYMGYNTST
+627 RELTIYTGYST
-640 GSAAYYALNQY
+640 GTGNATNYAMKQY
-651 RKSYRSWYQSS
+651 RQSYRSWYTSS

-683 KEIFFSVS
+683 KEIFFSAS
-691 VNGGRYWMNTAT
+691 VNASKNWMNTAS
-703 DLRIVDGNYYTSL
+703 DLRIEDGKYYTSL
-716 YKQDSKSDN
+716 YKQDSKSNN

-744 LTAEYA
+744 LEGSYN
-750 YSKGEQYTN
+750 YSKGEQYSSGK
-759 HQAIDYESNNYT
+759 AISYTADNYT
-771 LKPAIDFSPSWCQF
+771 VKPSIDFSPSWCAF

-790 FSFYNSKRQKT
+790 FSFYNSKRQKMAK
-801 SNSSLFDWKQSLSAT
+801 SSLFNWRQSVSAT
-816 ATISHVDLTFSLVH
+816 ATISHVDLSFSLVH
-830 YHNELQEGNKL
+830 YRNELQEGSHL
-841 NCLLGDASA
+841 NTLLGDASA

-863 RNIFN
+863 RNLFN
-868 KKSYVETT
+868 KKNYMETI
-876 YSGVSTLTDSYYL
+876 YSGISTLTDNYYL
-889 RPRELML
+889 RPRELMIS
-896 TAQYSF
+896 AQYSF

>member
-1 MKQIISQ
+1 MKKII
-8 KYQYLAD
+8 
-15 ETESCTFA
+15 
-23 TAQQKQNISN
+23 IG
-33 MNMKRFFT
+33 
-41 VFIAFFLL
+41 FIAFFLL
-49 LCIPMSVQGK
+49 FCIPMAMQSK
-59 RNTPNLLD
+59 RNTPILLD
-67 EDKTSTE
+67 DDNTATG
-74 IRGYVEDSLTHN
+74 IHGYVEDSLTHN

-117 SEKQANDRLQA
+117 TEKQANDKLQA

-137 TAISSGKETII
+137 TSISSGKETVI

-180 TNERD
+180 ANERD

-208 NGKPIS
+208 NGKPIN

-271 DSARDKFMP
+271 DSARDKLMP
-280 TIKPYVLV
+280 TLKPYMLV
-288 GKPTTVGG
+288 GHPSHVGG
-296 NLNIMQIG
+296 SINIMQIG

-309 MYDATYDRSGKN
+309 MYDAEYDRTGKN
-321 LGNDFDVLAS
+321 IGYALNQLAS
-331 YSGRLSAA
+331 YSNRLAPAS
-339 TLPSWLSTPSLEA
+339 LPSWISVPSLDA

-375 KQDAESRIEA
+375 KDDAETRIEA
-385 NYVRQVIRQQRENAS
+385 NYLRTVTRQERENMS
-400 IYDLGGDAPISTTER
+400 IYDLGGETPTVTTEH
-415 NHKTM
+415 NQKTM
-420 ISDAFNLEYENK
+420 ISDAFNLQWENK
-432 VNQASH
+432 VNKAEH
-438 YGNEHLSLNAAQND
+438 YGNESISLSAAQSD

-464 IRIPRINI
+464 VRIPKLDLS
-472 AANIYRLFVWK
+472 ASIYRLFVFK
-483 KSQLSWKSV
+483 KSQLSWRST

-500 DLYVNDDR
+500 DLYVNDER

-514 LWHTAHAVAWQK
+514 LWHTAHALQWMR
-526 NRYHWMQEYRAS
+526 NRFHWTQEYRMS
-538 LDVNNIYVKNQENT
+538 IDLNNIYAKYQERS
-552 DEIGKNSESIVRNTD
+552 DEIGKNNRFIENSHD
-567 EIGQNCL
+567 EIGQNSL
-574 NITGKITPS
+574 NITGKFTPY
-583 WEYKTDE
+583 WQYKTE
-590 FRISFSPDMIWERFT
+590 TFRMSFSPDFIWERFT

-610 LFAVSPYLYIY
+610 LLTISPYLYLY

-627 RELTAYMGYNTST
+627 RELTIYTGYST
-640 GSAAYYALNQY
+640 GTGNATNYAMKQY
-651 RKSYRSWYQSS
+651 RQSYRSWYTSS

-683 KEIFFSVS
+683 KEIFFSAS
-691 VNGGRYWMNTAT
+691 VNASKNWMNTAS
-703 DLRIVDGNYYTSL
+703 DLRIEDSKYYTSL

-744 LTAEYA
+744 LEGSYN
-750 YSKGEQYTN
+750 YSKGEQYSSCK
-759 HQAIDYESNNYT
+759 AISYTADNYT
-771 LKPAIDFSPSWCQF
+771 VKPSIDFSPSWCAF

-790 FSFYNSKRQKT
+790 FSFYNSKRQKIT
-801 SNSSLFDWKQSLSAT
+801 KSSLFNWRQSVSAT
-816 ATISHVDLTFSLVH
+816 ATISHVDLSFSLVH
-830 YHNELQEGNKL
+830 YRNELQEGNHL
-841 NCLLGDASA
+841 NTLLGDASA
-850 VWRMKKLRLSAEL
+850 VWRLKKLRLSAEL
-863 RNIFN
+863 RNLFN
-868 KKSYVETT
+868 KKNYMETI
-876 YSGVSTLTDSYYL
+876 YSGISTLTDSYYL
-889 RPRELML
+889 RPRELMIS
-896 TAQYSF
+896 AQYSF

>member
-1 MKQIISQ
+1 MKRIIIS
-8 KYQYLAD
+8 
-15 ETESCTFA
+15 
-23 TAQQKQNISN
+23 
-33 MNMKRFFT
+33 
-41 VFIAFFLL
+41 FIAFFLL
-49 LCIPMSVQGK
+49 FCIPMAMQSK
-59 RNTPNLLD
+59 RNTPILLD
-67 EDKTSTE
+67 DNNTTSG
-74 IRGYVEDSLTHN
+74 IHGYVEDSLTHN

-117 SEKQANDRLQA
+117 TEKQANDKLQA

-137 TAISSGKETII
+137 TSISSGKETII

-180 TNERD
+180 ANERD

-208 NGKPIS
+208 NGKPIN

-271 DSARDKFMP
+271 DSARDKLMP
-280 TIKPYVLV
+280 TLKPYLLV
-288 GKPTTVGG
+288 GHPSHVGG
-296 NLNIMQIG
+296 SINIMQIG

-309 MYDATYDRSGKN
+309 MYDAEYDRTGKN
-321 LGNDFDVLAS
+321 LGYALNQLAS
-331 YSGRLSAA
+331 YSNRLAPAS
-339 TLPSWLSTPSLEA
+339 LPSWISVPSLDA

-365 KYSINHIKKN
+365 KYSINHIKKKN
-375 KQDAESRIEA
+375 KDDAETRIEA
-385 NYVRQVIRQQRENAS
+385 NYLRTVTRQERENMS
-400 IYDLGGDAPISTTER
+400 IYELGGEAPTVTTEH

-420 ISDAFNLEYENK
+420 ISDAFNLQWENK
-432 VNQASH
+432 VNKAEH
-438 YGNEHLSLNAAQND
+438 YGNESIGLSAAQSD

-464 IRIPRINI
+464 VRIPKLDLS
-472 AANIYRLFVWK
+472 ASIYRLFVFK
-483 KSQLSWKSV
+483 KSQLSWRST

-500 DLYVNDDR
+500 DLYVNDER

-514 LWHTAHAVAWQK
+514 LWHTAHALQWMR
-526 NRYHWMQEYRAS
+526 NRFHWTQEYRMS
-538 LDVNNIYVKNQENT
+538 IDLNNIYAKYQKRSDEIGKNNGFTENSH
-552 DEIGKNSESIVRNTD
+552 DEIGKNS
-567 EIGQNCL
+567 L
-574 NITGKITPS
+574 NITGKFTPY
-583 WEYKTDE
+583 WQYKTE
-590 FRISFSPDMIWERFT
+590 TFRMSFSPDFIWERFT

-610 LFAVSPYLYIY
+610 LLTISPYLYLY

-627 RELTAYMGYNTST
+627 RELTIYTGYST
-640 GSAAYYALNQY
+640 GTGNATNYAMKQY
-651 RKSYRSWYQSS
+651 RQSYRSWYTSS

-683 KEIFFSVS
+683 KEIFFSAS
-691 VNGGRYWMNTAT
+691 VNASKNWMNTAS
-703 DLRIVDGNYYTSL
+703 DLRIEDGKYYTSL
-716 YKQDSKSDN
+716 YKQDSKSN
-725 IGGSLYI
+725 NLGASLYI

-744 LTAEYA
+744 LEGSYN
-750 YSKGEQYTN
+750 YSKGEQYSSGK
-759 HQAIDYESNNYT
+759 AISYTADNYT
-771 LKPAIDFSPSWCQF
+771 MKPSIDFSPSWCAF

-790 FSFYNSKRQKT
+790 FSFYNSKRQKMAK
-801 SNSSLFDWKQSLSAT
+801 SSLFNWRQSVSAT
-816 ATISHVDLTFSLVH
+816 ATISHVDLSFSLVH
-830 YHNELQEGNKL
+830 YRNELQEGNHL
-841 NCLLGDASA
+841 NTLLGDASA

-863 RNIFN
+863 RNLFN
-868 KKSYVETT
+868 KKNYMETI
-876 YSGVSTLTDSYYL
+876 YSGISTLTDSYYL
-889 RPRELML
+889 RPRELMIS
-896 TAQYSF
+896 AQYSF

>member
-1 MKQIISQ
+1 MKKII
-8 KYQYLAD
+8 
-15 ETESCTFA
+15 
-23 TAQQKQNISN
+23 IG
-33 MNMKRFFT
+33 
-41 VFIAFFLL
+41 FITFFLL
-49 LCIPMSVQGK
+49 FCIPMAMQSK
-59 RNTPNLLD
+59 RNTPILLD
-67 EDKTSTE
+67 DDNTATG
-74 IRGYVEDSLTHN
+74 IHGYVEDSLTHN

-112 FVLPI
+112 FVFPTT
-117 SEKQANDRLQA
+117 EKQANDKLQA

-137 TAISSGKETII
+137 TSISSGKGTII

-180 TNERD
+180 ANERD

-208 NGKPIS
+208 NGKPIN

-271 DSARDKFMP
+271 DSARDKLMP
-280 TIKPYVLV
+280 TLKPYMLV
-288 GKPTTVGG
+288 GHPSHVGG
-296 NLNIMQIG
+296 SINIMQIG

-309 MYDATYDRSGKN
+309 MYDAEYDRTGKN
-321 LGNDFDVLAS
+321 LGYALNQLAS
-331 YSGRLSAA
+331 YSNRLAPAS
-339 TLPSWLSTPSLEA
+339 LPSWVSVPSLDA

-375 KQDAESRIEA
+375 KDDAETRIEA
-385 NYVRQVIRQQRENAS
+385 NYLRTVTRQERENMS
-400 IYDLGGDAPISTTER
+400 IYDLGGEAPTVTTEH
-415 NHKTM
+415 NQKTM
-420 ISDAFNLEYENK
+420 ISDAFNLQWENK
-432 VNQASH
+432 VNKAEH
-438 YGNEHLSLNAAQND
+438 YGNESISLSAAQND

-464 IRIPRINI
+464 VRIPKLDLS
-472 AANIYRLFVWK
+472 ASIYRLFVFK
-483 KSQLSWKSV
+483 KSQLSWRST

-500 DLYVNDDR
+500 DLYVNDER

-514 LWHTAHAVAWQK
+514 LWHTAHALQWMR
-526 NRYHWMQEYRAS
+526 NRFHWTQEYRMS
-538 LDVNNIYVKNQENT
+538 IDLNNIYAKYQERS
-552 DEIGKNSESIVRNTD
+552 DEIGKNNGFIENCHD
-567 EIGQNCL
+567 EIGQNSL
-574 NITGKITPS
+574 NITGKFTPY
-583 WEYKTDE
+583 WQYKTE
-590 FRISFSPDMIWERFT
+590 TFRMSFSPDFIWERFT

-610 LFAVSPYLYIY
+610 LLTISPYLYLY

-627 RELTAYMGYNTST
+627 RELTIYTGYST
-640 GSAAYYALNQY
+640 GTGNATNYAMKQY
-651 RKSYRSWYQSS
+651 RQSYRSWYTSS

-683 KEIFFSVS
+683 KEIFFSAS
-691 VNGGRYWMNTAT
+691 VNASKNWMNTAS
-703 DLRIVDGNYYTSL
+703 DLRIVDGKYYTSL
-716 YKQDSKSDN
+716 YKQDSKSNN

-744 LTAEYA
+744 LEGSYN
-750 YSKGEQYTN
+750 YSKGEQYSSGK
-759 HQAIDYESNNYT
+759 AISYTADNYT
-771 LKPAIDFSPSWCQF
+771 VKPSIDFSPSWCAF

-790 FSFYNSKRQKT
+790 FSFYNSKRQKMAK
-801 SNSSLFDWKQSLSAT
+801 SSLFNWRQSVSAT
-816 ATISHVDLTFSLVH
+816 ATISHVDLSFSLVH
-830 YHNELQEGNKL
+830 YRNELQEGSHL
-841 NCLLGDASA
+841 NTLLGDASA

-863 RNIFN
+863 RNLFN
-868 KKSYVETT
+868 KKNYMETI
-876 YSGVSTLTDSYYL
+876 YSGISTLTDSYYL
-889 RPRELML
+889 RPRELMIS
-896 TAQYSF
+896 AQYSF

>member
-1 MKQIISQ
+1 
-8 KYQYLAD
+8 
-15 ETESCTFA
+15 
-23 TAQQKQNISN
+23 
-33 MNMKRFFT
+33 MKRVFT
-41 VFIAFFLL
+41 DFIAFFFL
-49 LCIPMSVQGK
+49 LCMPMAMQGK
-59 RNTPNLLD
+59 KIAFPLIHDDDITA
-67 EDKTSTE
+67 TE
-74 IRGYVEDSLTHN
+74 IKGYVEDSLTHN

-117 SEKQANDRLQA
+117 AEKQANDRLQA

-137 TAISSGKETII
+137 TAISSGKETVI

-180 TNERD
+180 ANERD

-208 NGKPIS
+208 NGKPIN

-280 TIKPYVLV
+280 TIKPYILV
-288 GKPTTVGG
+288 GQPTTVGG

-304 KKKQM
+304 KKKQL
-309 MYDATYDRSGKN
+309 MYDATYDRTGKN
-321 LGNDFDVLAS
+321 LGNAFDVLAS
-331 YSGRLSAA
+331 YSGRLAAA

-400 IYDLGGDAPISTTER
+400 IYDFGGEAPVTTTER

-432 VNQASH
+432 VNETRH
-438 YGNEHLSLNAAQND
+438 YGNEHFSLNAAQDD

-514 LWHTAHAVAWQK
+514 LWHTAHSLAWQK

-538 LDVNNIYVKNQENT
+538 LDINNIYVKNQGNT
-552 DEIGKNSESIVRNTD
+552 DEIGQNGESIEKNSD

-574 NITGKITPS
+574 NMTGRITPY

-590 FRISFSPDMIWERFT
+590 FRISFSPNMIWERFT
-605 YPQKT
+605 HPQKT
-610 LFAVSPYLYIY
+610 LFAVSPYLYLY

-640 GSAAYYALNQY
+640 GSAAYYGLNQY

-683 KEIFFSVS
+683 KEIFFSIA

-725 IGGSLYI
+725 IGGSIYI

-750 YSKGEQYTN
+750 YNKGEQYTN
-759 HQAIDYESNNYT
+759 HQAISYESNNYT

-801 SNSSLFDWKQSLSAT
+801 ANSSLFDWKQSLSAT
-816 ATISHVDLTFSLVH
+816 ATISHVDLTFSLIH

-889 RPRELML
+889 RPRELMI

>member
-1 MKQIISQ
+1 MKKII
-8 KYQYLAD
+8 
-15 ETESCTFA
+15 
-23 TAQQKQNISN
+23 IG
-33 MNMKRFFT
+33 
-41 VFIAFFLL
+41 FITFFLL
-49 LCIPMSVQGK
+49 FCIPMAMQSK
-59 RNTPNLLD
+59 RNTPILLD
-67 EDKTSTE
+67 DDNTATV
-74 IRGYVEDSLTHN
+74 IHGYVEDSLTHN

-112 FVLPI
+112 FVFPTT
-117 SEKQANDRLQA
+117 EKQANDKLQA

-137 TAISSGKETII
+137 TSISSGKETVI

-180 TNERD
+180 ANERD

-208 NGKPIS
+208 NGKPIN

-271 DSARDKFMP
+271 DSARDKLMP
-280 TIKPYVLV
+280 TLKPYVLV
-288 GKPTTVGG
+288 GHPSHIGG
-296 NLNIMQIG
+296 SINIMQIG

-309 MYDATYDRSGKN
+309 MYDAEYDRTGKN
-321 LGNDFDVLAS
+321 LGYALNQLAS
-331 YSGRLSAA
+331 YSNRLAPAS
-339 TLPSWLSTPSLEA
+339 LPSWISVPSLDA

-375 KQDAESRIEA
+375 KDDAETRIEA
-385 NYVRQVIRQQRENAS
+385 NYLRTVTRQERENMS
-400 IYDLGGDAPISTTER
+400 IYDLGDEAPTVTTEH
-415 NHKTM
+415 NQKTI
-420 ISDAFNLEYENK
+420 ISDAFNLQWENK
-432 VNQASH
+432 VNQAEH
-438 YGNEHLSLNAAQND
+438 YGNESISLSAAQSD

-464 IRIPRINI
+464 VRIPKLDLS
-472 AANIYRLFVWK
+472 ASIYRLFVFK
-483 KSQLSWKSV
+483 KSQLSWRST

-514 LWHTAHAVAWQK
+514 LWHTAHALQWMK
-526 NRYHWMQEYRAS
+526 NRFHWTQEYRMS
-538 LDVNNIYVKNQENT
+538 IDLNNIYAKYQERS
-552 DEIGKNSESIVRNTD
+552 DEIGKNNGSIENSHD
-567 EIGQNCL
+567 EIGQNSL
-574 NITGKITPS
+574 NITGKFTPY
-583 WEYKTDE
+583 WQYKTE
-590 FRISFSPDMIWERFT
+590 TFRMSFSPDFIWERFT

-610 LFAVSPYLYIY
+610 LLTISPYLYLY

-627 RELTAYMGYNTST
+627 RELTIFTGYST
-640 GSAAYYALNQY
+640 GTGNATNYAIKQY
-651 RKSYRSWYQSS
+651 RKSYRSWYTSS

-683 KEIFFSVS
+683 KEIFFSAS
-691 VNGGRYWMNTAT
+691 VNASKNWMNTAS
-703 DLRIVDGNYYTSL
+703 DLRIEDGKYYTSL
-716 YKQDSKSDN
+716 YKQDSKSNN

-744 LTAEYA
+744 LEGSYN
-750 YSKGEQYTN
+750 YSKGEQYSSGK
-759 HQAIDYESNNYT
+759 AISYTADNYT
-771 LKPAIDFSPSWCQF
+771 VKPSIDFSPSWCAF

-790 FSFYNSKRQKT
+790 FSFYNSKRQKMAK
-801 SNSSLFDWKQSLSAT
+801 SSLFNWRQSVSAT
-816 ATISHVDLTFSLVH
+816 ATISHVDLSFSLVH
-830 YHNELQEGNKL
+830 YRNELQEGNHL
-841 NCLLGDASA
+841 NTLLGDASA

-863 RNIFN
+863 RNLFN
-868 KKSYVETT
+868 KKNYMETI
-876 YSGVSTLTDSYYL
+876 YSGISTLTDSYHL
-889 RPRELML
+889 RPRELMIS
-896 TAQYSF
+896 AQYSF

>member
-1 MKQIISQ
+1 MKKII
-8 KYQYLAD
+8 
-15 ETESCTFA
+15 
-23 TAQQKQNISN
+23 IG
-33 MNMKRFFT
+33 
-41 VFIAFFLL
+41 FITFFLL
-49 LCIPMSVQGK
+49 FCIPMAMQSK
-59 RNTPNLLD
+59 RNTPILLD
-67 EDKTSTE
+67 DDNTATG
-74 IRGYVEDSLTHN
+74 IHGYVEDSLTHN

-112 FVLPI
+112 FVFP
-117 SEKQANDRLQA
+117 STEKQANDKLQA

-137 TAISSGKETII
+137 TSISSGKETII

-180 TNERD
+180 ANERD

-208 NGKPIS
+208 NGKPIN

-271 DSARDKFMP
+271 DSARDKLMP
-280 TIKPYVLV
+280 TLKPYMLV
-288 GKPTTVGG
+288 GHPSHVGG
-296 NLNIMQIG
+296 SINIMQIG

-309 MYDATYDRSGKN
+309 MYDAEYDRTGKN
-321 LGNDFDVLAS
+321 LGYSLNQLAS
-331 YSGRLSAA
+331 YSNRLAPAS
-339 TLPSWLSTPSLEA
+339 LPSWVSVPSLDA

-375 KQDAESRIEA
+375 KDDAETRIEA
-385 NYVRQVIRQQRENAS
+385 NYLRTVARQERENMS
-400 IYDLGGDAPISTTER
+400 IYDLGGEAPTVTTEH

-420 ISDAFNLEYENK
+420 ISDAFNLQWENK
-432 VNQASH
+432 VNKAEH
-438 YGNEHLSLNAAQND
+438 YGNESISLSAAQND

-464 IRIPRINI
+464 VRIPKLDLS
-472 AANIYRLFVWK
+472 ASIYRLFVFK
-483 KSQLSWKSV
+483 KSQLSWRST

-514 LWHTAHAVAWQK
+514 LWHTAHALQWMR
-526 NRYHWMQEYRAS
+526 NRFHWTQEYRMS
-538 LDVNNIYVKNQENT
+538 IDLNNIYAKYQERS
-552 DEIGKNSESIVRNTD
+552 DEIGKNNGFTENNHD
-567 EIGQNCL
+567 EIGQNSL
-574 NITGKITPS
+574 NITGKFTPY
-583 WEYKTDE
+583 WQYKTE
-590 FRISFSPDMIWERFT
+590 TFRMSFSPDFIWERFT

-610 LFAVSPYLYIY
+610 LLTVSPYLYLY

-627 RELTAYMGYNTST
+627 RELTIYTGYST
-640 GSAAYYALNQY
+640 GTGNATNYAIKQY
-651 RKSYRSWYQSS
+651 RKSYRSWYTSS

-683 KEIFFSVS
+683 KEIFFSAS
-691 VNGGRYWMNTAT
+691 VNASKNWMNTAS
-703 DLRIVDGNYYTSL
+703 DLRIVDGKYYTSL
-716 YKQDSKSDN
+716 YKQDSKSNN

-744 LTAEYA
+744 LEGSYN
-750 YSKGEQYTN
+750 YSKGEQYSSGK
-759 HQAIDYESNNYT
+759 AISYTADNYT
-771 LKPAIDFSPSWCQF
+771 VKPSIDFSPSWCAF

-790 FSFYNSKRQKT
+790 FSFYNSKRQKMAK
-801 SNSSLFDWKQSLSAT
+801 SSLFNWRQSVSAT
-816 ATISHVDLTFSLVH
+816 ATISHVDLSFSLVH
-830 YHNELQEGNKL
+830 YRNELQEGNHL
-841 NCLLGDASA
+841 NTLLGDASA

-863 RNIFN
+863 RNLFN
-868 KKSYVETT
+868 KKNYMETI
-876 YSGVSTLTDSYYL
+876 YSGISTLTDSYYL
-889 RPRELML
+889 RPRELMIS
-896 TAQYSF
+896 AQYSF